1 MQLARVPVH
10 QPLTQASLSAPIF
23 SKISTNLQF
32 RSSALGQAQTWVLTK
47 PPRHPWFQLPEEP
60 GCLQG
65 TAPIVGASPRGRNAG
80 KQWRTGKAELKK
92 TFPPPVAQV
101 RITTMMERCFLD
113 GKVFPNKSIS
123 CNRGSKK
130 NKKNKI
136 KELNCRFPEK
146 RAETPEDP

>member
-23 SKISTNLQF
+23 SKISTNLKF
-32 RSSALGQAQTWVLTK
+32 RSSALGQAQTWGLTK

-80 KQWRTGKAELKK
+80 KRCRTGKAELKK
-92 TFPPPVAQV
+92 TFHPPVAQV
-101 RITTMMERCFLD
+101 RVTTLMERSFQ
-113 GKVFPNKSIS
+113 
-123 CNRGSKK
+123 
-130 NKKNKI
+130 
-136 KELNCRFPEK
+136 K
-146 RAETPEDP
+146 RASPATEEARKTKKERSSTVVSLKREQRPQKIHKSFQYHY

>member
-10 QPLTQASLSAPIF
+10 QPLTQASLSAPVF
-23 SKISTNLQF
+23 SKISTNLKF
-32 RSSALGQAQTWVLTK
+32 RSSALGQAQTWGLTK

-80 KQWRTGKAELKK
+80 KRCRTGKAELKK
-92 TFPPPVAQV
+92 TFHPPVAQV
-101 RITTMMERCFLD
+101 RVTTLMERCFLD
-113 GKVFPNKSIS
+113 GKVLPNKSIF

-130 NKKNKI
+130 NKKR

>member
-23 SKISTNLQF
+23 SKISTNLKF
-32 RSSALGQAQTWVLTK
+32 RSSALGQAQTWGLTK

-80 KQWRTGKAELKK
+80 KRCRTGKAELKK
-92 TFPPPVAQV
+92 TFHPPVAQV
-101 RITTMMERCFLD
+101 RVTTLMERSFLD
-113 GKVFPNKSIS
+113 GKVLPNKSIF

-130 NKKNKI
+130 NKKR
-136 KELNCRFPEK
+136 KELNCRFPEE